1 MLSAG
6 FLDLP
11 DADGRLRALASAV
24 ASPLSPDDA
33 VRVAARRGGSIA
45 RETIASGS
53 APGDVLALL
62 ASDPDRRVR
71 TAVAANRAAPA
82 TVLSQLAVDSSPL
95 VRRRV
100 EQNAA
105 APECAR
111 VLAALS
117 LPTLLTRAQ

>member
-1 MLSAG
+1 MTSAG
-6 FLDLP
+6 SLDLP

-24 ASPLSPDDA
+24 ASPLSRDDA

-45 RETIASGS
+45 REAIASGS

-62 ASDPDRRVR
+62 SADPDRRVR
-71 TAVAANRAAPA
+71 AAVAANCAAPA
-82 TVLSQLAVDSSPL
+82 TVLSVLATDSSVL
-95 VRRRV
+95 VWRRV
-100 EQNAA
+100 AKNVA

-117 LPTLLTRAQ
+117 QPF